1 MSGSPRGSKRK
12 SSAGGSG
19 RANTK
24 RARGTN
30 AKGKAPD
37 VGGAAN
43 TSSTGAAPGD
53 AAGAASAEKDKEEN
67 ETRARRRNPH
77 GIAPDDVDDKA
88 KPTQR
93 AFQRHIRMAAGLLIA
108 DAVLEPA
115 DDYIDHYDKRF
126 NESDDMEGLMRQIV
140 AEAKKPNKDA
150 QKRAE
155 RLIRDAKV
163 IARGEGEQPGQ
174 YGQIAKDISLMPAEH
189 IAFFYSAVIRSG
201 LKAFHPDVFGPTHS
215 TYNQLHRHLAVS
227 TFRSIAGWYGYTA
240 LNVSLTIADDYHLL
254 SEMYDNFM
262 FGTIKTNSHKEN
274 NSPGSLSKAL
284 DTSKVDKRRIQL
296 CVRRYKEAKARGY
309 RKPILRLL
317 KVKAAHSD
325 DERPPGGDA
334 KKKKGLNI
342 CTRTAGAR
350 LLPLSVPEMRTVT
363 DPPTPSS
370 ALSRVLPVGVPI
382 DFWDPKFYNKELDV
396 QEKAIKWA
404 KMPAKEFMEKYGNE
418 VLAQYNLPTPEEIAA
433 LGLDKDSDEGSDA
446 DDESTD
452 LEDTDEEGEAMHE

>member
-1 MSGSPRGSKRK
+1 MSGSPHGSKHK
-12 SSAGGSG
+12 SSAGGG
-19 RANTK
+19 GCTK

-30 AKGKAPD
+30 TKEKAPNI
-37 VGGAAN
+37 GGTASTSSAGPPPGAA
-43 TSSTGAAPGD
+43 T
-53 AAGAASAEKDKEEN
+53 GAASAEKDKEEN

-88 KPTQR
+88 KQTQ
-93 AFQRHIRMAAGLLIA
+93 AFQCHIRMAAGLLTA

-115 DDYIDHYDKRF
+115 DDYLDHYDKCF
-126 NESDDMEGLMRQIV
+126 NESDDMEGLMWQII

-163 IARGEGEQPGQ
+163 ITRGEALQGGT
-174 YGQIAKDISLMPAEH
+174 GNV
-189 IAFFYSAVIRSG
+189 AVTRKVESR
-201 LKAFHPDVFGPTHS
+201 L
-215 TYNQLHRHLAVS
+215 
-227 TFRSIAGWYGYTA
+227 
-240 LNVSLTIADDYHLL
+240 
-254 SEMYDNFM
+254 EMYDNFM
-262 FGTIKTNSHKEN
+262 FGTIKTNGHKEN

-284 DTSKVDKRRIQL
+284 DTLKVDKCRIQL
-296 CVRRYKEAKARGY
+296 CVRRYREAKAKGY

-342 CTRTAGAR
+342 CTKDGRSEIVTAFVRELDSSLVKRIGCNPNR
-350 LLPLSVPEMRTVT
+350 NKKVPEMRTVT

-382 DFWDPKFYNKELDV
+382 DFWDPKFYNEELDV
-396 QEKAIKWA
+396 QEKAMYINTGQVGQNA
-404 KMPAKEFMEKYGNE
+404 SEGVHGNE
-418 VLAQYNLPTPEEIAA
+418 VLTQYNLPTPEEIAA

-446 DDESTD
+446 DNESTD
-452 LEDTDEEGEAMHE
+452 LEDTNEEDKAMHE